1 MSQLRKTLIEDME
14 RMEQAAV
21 DLTLEHQVSLGKILY
36 WCCVAQMHVIQW
48 VLRREAKQDV

>member
-1 MSQLRKTLIEDME
+1 MNRKVLVEDME

-36 WCCVAQMHVIQW
+36 WCCVAVLHLLQW
-48 VLRREAKQDV
+48 VVKKEAKTDV